1 MAHCAPKQLSTCLPS
16 IVPKLIEVL
25 TDSHQRVQKSG
36 TQALRQIGSVIKNPE
51 IQCKTVLLIIRST
64 TSFVSHS
71 YRTCAARCSARTL
84 EENTSISPN
93 VDSNAF
99 RSFHRCPFARLDY
112 SGHRTSLPTSLDGNK
127 KNGRPNHWEYLHSD
141 RFQGRQLTLSL
152 HCTID
157 FFGGSRSV
165 SAEYS
170 ARFENVPVGSR
181 A

>member
-51 IQCKTVLLIIRST
+51 IQGKTLLLIIRST

-71 YRTCAARCSARTL
+71 YRTGAARCSARTL
-84 EENTSISPN
+84 EENTSLPPD

-99 RSFHRCPFARLDY
+99 RSLHRCSVACLDY

-127 KNGRPNHWEYLHSD
+127 KNGCTNHWKYLLSD
-141 RFQGRQLTLSL
+141 RFQGKTLTLSF
-152 HCTID
+152 HCT
-157 FFGGSRSV
+157 
-165 SAEYS
+165 
-170 ARFENVPVGSR
+170 N
-181 A
+181 